1 MQWNLT
7 RIAAMQ
13 GAGEDED
20 SDIDSDSD
28 SVAVE
33 SGSRSPIKEA
43 RMFPERLIPTSPR
56 GYPSKGTPFFL
67 WEKKKK
73 KKKKRKKEKKGRQST
88 LERSDQQDASYVKTG
103 HPPRPGSSGTVLDVP
118 EDPTAT
124 SLDLYVV
131 LLTKSLSGEANA
143 SSLVFLVFP

>member
-1 MQWNLT
+1 MISSRYIFTITTANPITHPLPSEELLTMQWNLT

-56 GYPSKGTPFFL
+56 GYPSKGTRSLTENVPFIVPI
-67 WEKKKK
+67 
-73 KKKKRKKEKKGRQST
+73 
-88 LERSDQQDASYVKTG
+88 RSPSPSKARDL
-103 HPPRPGSSGTVLDVP
+103 PGMD
-118 EDPTAT
+118 E
-124 SLDLYVV
+124 
-131 LLTKSLSGEANA
+131 A
-143 SSLVFLVFP
+143 SSEYIEE